1 MKIVA
6 FSDSH
11 AAGHPSNWSAFFD
24 KRAIGLFNHHYFRK
38 HRHNQDYLSIMVD
51 KILNIAPDIVICTGD
66 ISTSGEPSEF
76 NLTIDLIKPLVEN
89 KSFEFLYVPGNHDYY
104 VHDKICIDALK
115 DTFYYLNRHKM
126 KFDDLPYSLTVKG
139 VNLCL
144 TNSCK
149 PINLLFSTGKMNNE
163 TIEYV
168 LNWLENNMSGPNI
181 LVGHY
186 PLIEDH
192 PIMRFRH
199 KLWGHK
205 QILAA
210 LKSKRID
217 LSLCGHVHHPHA
229 RLDKNGRGEIII
241 GSLTRNGC
249 FALIEYDEKKDLF
262 KYNKINV
269 DD

>member
-11 AAGHPSNWSAFFD
+11 ASGYPSNWSAFFD
-24 KRAIGLFNHHYFRK
+24 KRAIGLFNHHYFRQ
-38 HRHNQDYLSIMVD
+38 HQHNQDYLSVMVD
-51 KILNIAPDIVICTGD
+51 KILDLSPDLVICTGD

-76 NLTIDLIKPLVEN
+76 KLTCDLIKPLTEN
-89 KSFEFLYVPGNHDYY
+89 KNFEFFYVPGNHDFY
-104 VHDKICIDALK
+104 VRDKICIDALK
-115 DTFYYLNRHKM
+115 DTFYYLNRKKI
-126 KFDDLPYSLTVKG
+126 KFEDLPYSLKVNG

-149 PINLLFSTGKMNNE
+149 PINLMLSTGKMNEE
-163 TIEYV
+163 TIAYI
-168 LNWLENNMSGPNI
+168 LNWLDKDMPGPNI

-205 QILAA
+205 EILNA

-217 LSLCGHVHHPHA
+217 LSLCGHVHNPHA
-229 RLDKNGRGEIII
+229 SLDERGRGEIII
-241 GSLTRNGC
+241 GSLTKNAC

-262 KYNKINV
+262 TYNKIRV